1 MIDVFIQASIATNMK
16 LQQLYYTLKLLLCY
30 IAVLLCHKAVAQ
42 EEFVLPQAKLLTSFS
57 FTQLSGGIILVRAR
71 IDNIPDTLN
80 FVLDTG
86 SGGISLDS
94 ETVVTYKFITE
105 ISDKTIR
112 GIAGIKTVAFTNNHT
127 LQLPGLAVEHLDFH
141 INNYDL
147 LTSVY
152 GVKIDGII
160 GFSFLRRYI
169 VKIDYD
175 LLKIEVLT
183 PGTIKY
189 PKGGYL
195 MKPTIT
201 SLVYPQAQIEDE
213 RVLTNRFIFD
223 TGAGLC
229 MLLSEDYVTDSMVL
243 RKKRKRYPTQAEGLG
258 GKKTMDIT
266 VIQSVQIGNYK
277 FRKVPVYIFSDD
289 FNITSYPLLG
299 GLLGNDLLRRF
310 NVTLNYPEL
319 SIYLKPNNHFKDE
332 FDYSYTG
339 LGIYQ
344 IAQNIT
350 VLDVMPNSPGEK
362 AGFKAD
368 DIILSIDNIFSK
380 NVQAFKTALQNTGN
394 TVRIVVLRD
403 GQPLLLKLR
412 VKNILRR

>member
-1 MIDVFIQASIATNMK
+1 MK
-16 LQQLYYTLKLLLCY
+16 LQQLYCELKSLLLY
-30 IAVLLCHKAVAQ
+30 VAIIAYHNVAAQ
-42 EEFVLPQAKLLTSFS
+42 EEFVPPQATLLTKFS
-57 FTQLSGGIILVRAR
+57 FTQLSGGIIIVRAR
-71 IDNIPDTLN
+71 IDDIADTLN

-94 ETVVTYKFITE
+94 ETVVTYKMVTA

-127 LQLPGLAVEHLDFH
+127 LQLPGLAVQHLDFH

-160 GFSFLRRYI
+160 GFSFFRRYI

-175 LLKIEVLT
+175 ILKIEILA

-195 MKPTIT
+195 MKPNFA
-201 SLVYPQAQIEDE
+201 SLVFPQAQIADE
-213 RVLTNRFIFD
+213 RVFTNRFIFD

-229 MLLSEDYVTDSMVL
+229 MLLSEDYVSDSMVL
-243 RKKRKRYPTQAEGLG
+243 RKKSKRYLTQAEGLG

-266 VIQSVQIGNYK
+266 VIKSVQLGNYK
-277 FRKVPVYIFSDD
+277 FRKVPVYIFADD
-289 FNITSYPLLG
+289 YNVTSYPLLG

-310 NVTLNYPEL
+310 NITLNYPEQ
-319 SIYLKPNNHFKDE
+319 SIYLKPNSHFKDG

-344 IAQNIT
+344 IEQNI
-350 VLDVMPNSPGEK
+350 VVVDIMPNSPGEK
-362 AGFKAD
+362 AGFKPD
-368 DIILSIDNIFSK
+368 DIILSIDNNFSN
-380 NVQAFKTALQNTGN
+380 NVQVFKTALQNAGN
-394 TVRIVVLRD
+394 IVRILVLRK

-412 VKNILRR
+412 IKNILRS

>member
-1 MIDVFIQASIATNMK
+1 MK
-16 LQQLYYTLKLLLCY
+16 QQQLYGALKLLLCY
-30 IAVLLCHKAVAQ
+30 VAVLLCHSAAAQ
-42 EEFVLPQAKLLTSFS
+42 EEFVLPQAKMLTKFS
-57 FTQLSGGIILVRAR
+57 FTQLSGGIIILRAR
-71 IDNIPDTLN
+71 IDDIPDTLN

-94 ETVVTYKFITE
+94 ETVVTYKMVTE

-175 LLKIEVLT
+175 LQKIEVLV
-183 PGTIKY
+183 PGTMKY

-195 MKPTIT
+195 MKPNFS
-201 SLVYPQAQIEDE
+201 SLVFPQAQIEDE
-213 RVLTNRFIFD
+213 RTLFNRFIFD

-229 MLLSEDYVTDSMVL
+229 MLLSEDYVTDSAVL
-243 RKKRKRYPTQAEGLG
+243 KKKRKRYPTQAEGLG

-266 VIQSVQIGNYK
+266 VIKSVQIGNYK

-289 FNITSYPLLG
+289 FNVTSYPLLG

-310 NVTLNYPEL
+310 NVILNYPEQ
-319 SIYLKPNNHFKDE
+319 SIHLKPNSHFKEE

-344 IAQNIT
+344 IEQNIM
-350 VLDVMPNSPGEK
+350 VVDIMPGSPGEK
-362 AGFKAD
+362 AGFKPD
-368 DIILSIDNIFSK
+368 DIILSIDNNFSK
-380 NVQAFKTALQNTGN
+380 NVQAFKSALQNAGN
-394 TVRIVVLRD
+394 TVRILVLRN
-403 GQPLLLKLR
+403 GQPLLLKLHI
-412 VKNILRR
+412 KNILRP

>member
-1 MIDVFIQASIATNMK
+1 MK
-16 LQQLYYTLKLLLCY
+16 QQQLYGALKLLLCY
-30 IAVLLCHKAVAQ
+30 VAVLLCHSAAAQ
-42 EEFVLPQAKLLTSFS
+42 EEFVLPQAKTLTKFS
-57 FTQLSGGIILVRAR
+57 FTQLSGGIIILRAR
-71 IDNIPDTLN
+71 IDDIPDTLN

-94 ETVVTYKFITE
+94 ETVVTYKMVTE

-195 MKPTIT
+195 MKPNFS
-201 SLVYPQAQIEDE
+201 SLVFPQAQIDDE
-213 RVLTNRFIFD
+213 RVFTNRFIFD

-243 RKKRKRYPTQAEGLG
+243 RKKRRRYPTQAEGLG

-266 VIQSVQIGNYK
+266 VIKSVQIGNYK

-289 FNITSYPLLG
+289 FNVTSYPLLG

-310 NVTLNYPEL
+310 NVTLNYPEQ
-319 SIYLKPNNHFKDE
+319 SIHLKPNTHFKEE

-344 IAQNIT
+344 VEQNIM
-350 VLDVMPNSPGEK
+350 VVDIMPGSPGEK
-362 AGFKAD
+362 AGFKPD
-368 DIILSIDNIFSK
+368 DIILSIDNNFSK
-380 NVQAFKTALQNTGN
+380 NVQAFKTALQNAGN
-394 TVRIVVLRD
+394 TVSILVLRN

-412 VKNILRR
+412 IKNILRP

>member
-1 MIDVFIQASIATNMK
+1 MK
-16 LQQLYYTLKLLLCY
+16 QQQLHGALKLLLFY
-30 IAVLLCHKAVAQ
+30 VAVLLCHSAAAQ
-42 EEFVLPQAKLLTSFS
+42 EEFVLPQAKMLTKFS
-57 FTQLSGGIILVRAR
+57 FTQLSGGIIILRAR
-71 IDNIPDTLN
+71 IDDIPDTLN

-94 ETVVTYKFITE
+94 ETVVTYKMVTE

-175 LLKIEVLT
+175 LQKIEVLS

-195 MKPTIT
+195 MKPNFS
-201 SLVYPQAQIEDE
+201 SLVFPQAQIEDE
-213 RVLTNRFIFD
+213 RLFFNRFIFD

-229 MLLSEDYVTDSMVL
+229 MLLSEDYVTDSAVL
-243 RKKRKRYPTQAEGLG
+243 KKKRKRYPTQAEGLG

-266 VIQSVQIGNYK
+266 VIKSVQIGNYK

-289 FNITSYPLLG
+289 FNVTSYPLLG

-310 NVTLNYPEL
+310 NVILNYPEL
-319 SIYLKPNNHFKDE
+319 SIHLKPNNHLKEE

-344 IAQNIT
+344 IEQNIM
-350 VLDVMPNSPGEK
+350 VVDIMPGSPGEK
-362 AGFKAD
+362 AGFKPD
-368 DIILSIDNIFSK
+368 DIILSIDNNFSK
-380 NVQAFKTALQNTGN
+380 NVQAFKTALQNAGN
-394 TVRIVVLRD
+394 TVRILVLRN

-412 VKNILRR
+412 IKNILRP

>member
-1 MIDVFIQASIATNMK
+1 VAIIA
-16 LQQLYYTLKLLLCY
+16 CY
-30 IAVLLCHKAVAQ
+30 NVAAQ
-42 EEFVLPQAKLLTSFS
+42 EEFIPPQAILLTKFS
-57 FTQLSGGIILVRAR
+57 FTQLSGGIIIVRAR
-71 IDNIPDTLN
+71 IDDIADTLN

-94 ETVVTYKFITE
+94 ETVVTYKMVTA

-127 LQLPGLAVEHLDFH
+127 LQLPGLAVQHLDFH

-160 GFSFLRRYI
+160 GFSFFRRYI

-175 LLKIEVLT
+175 ILKIEILA

-195 MKPTIT
+195 MKPNFA
-201 SLVYPQAQIEDE
+201 SLVFPQAQIADE
-213 RVLTNRFIFD
+213 RVFTNRFIFD

-229 MLLSEDYVTDSMVL
+229 MLLSEDYVSDSMVL
-243 RKKRKRYPTQAEGLG
+243 RKKSKRYLTQAEGLG

-266 VIQSVQIGNYK
+266 VIKSVQLGNYK
-277 FRKVPVYIFSDD
+277 FRKVPVYIFADD
-289 FNITSYPLLG
+289 YNVTSYPLLG

-310 NVTLNYPEL
+310 NITLNYPEQ
-319 SIYLKPNNHFKDE
+319 SIYLKPNSHFKDG

-344 IAQNIT
+344 IEQNI
-350 VLDVMPNSPGEK
+350 VVVDIMPNSPGEK
-362 AGFKAD
+362 AGFKPD
-368 DIILSIDNIFSK
+368 DIILSIDNNFSN
-380 NVQAFKTALQNTGN
+380 NVQVFKTALQNAGN
-394 TVRIVVLRD
+394 IVRILVLRK

-412 VKNILRR
+412 IKNILRS

>member
-1 MIDVFIQASIATNMK
+1 MK
-16 LQQLYYTLKLLLCY
+16 QQQLYGALKLLLCY
-30 IAVLLCHKAVAQ
+30 VAALLCHSAAAQ
-42 EEFVLPQAKLLTSFS
+42 EEFVLPQAKTLTKFS
-57 FTQLSGGIILVRAR
+57 FTQLSGGIIIVRAR
-71 IDNIPDTLN
+71 IDDIPDTLN

-94 ETVVTYKFITE
+94 ETVVTYKMVTE

-195 MKPTIT
+195 MKPNFS
-201 SLVYPQAQIEDE
+201 SLVFPQAQIEDE
-213 RVLTNRFIFD
+213 RVFTNRFIFD

-266 VIQSVQIGNYK
+266 VIKAVQIGNYK

-289 FNITSYPLLG
+289 FNVTSYPLLG

-310 NVTLNYPEL
+310 NVTLNYPEQ
-319 SIYLKPNNHFKDE
+319 SIHLKPNNHFKEE

-344 IAQNIT
+344 IEQNIM
-350 VLDVMPNSPGEK
+350 VVDIMPGSPGEK
-362 AGFKAD
+362 AGFKPD
-368 DIILSIDNIFSK
+368 DIILSIDNNFSK
-380 NVQAFKTALQNTGN
+380 NVQAFKTALQNAGN
-394 TVRIVVLRD
+394 TVRILVLRN

-412 VKNILRR
+412 IKNILRP

>member
-1 MIDVFIQASIATNMK
+1 MK
-16 LQQLYYTLKLLLCY
+16 QQQLYGALKLLLCY
-30 IAVLLCHKAVAQ
+30 VAVLLCHSTAAQ
-42 EEFVLPQAKLLTSFS
+42 EEFVLPQAKTLTKFS
-57 FTQLSGGIILVRAR
+57 FTQLSGGIIILRAR
-71 IDNIPDTLN
+71 IDDIPDTLN

-94 ETVVTYKFITE
+94 ETIVTYKMVTE

-195 MKPTIT
+195 MKPNFS
-201 SLVYPQAQIEDE
+201 SLVFPQAQIEDE
-213 RVLTNRFIFD
+213 RVFTNRFIFD

-243 RKKRKRYPTQAEGLG
+243 RKKRRRYPTQAEGLG

-266 VIQSVQIGNYK
+266 VIKSVQIGNYK

-289 FNITSYPLLG
+289 FNVTSYPLLG

-310 NVTLNYPEL
+310 NVTLNYPEQ
-319 SIYLKPNNHFKDE
+319 SIHLKPNTHFKEE

-344 IAQNIT
+344 VEQNIM
-350 VLDVMPNSPGEK
+350 VVDIMPGSPGEK
-362 AGFKAD
+362 AGFKPD
-368 DIILSIDNIFSK
+368 DIILSIDNNFSK
-380 NVQAFKTALQNTGN
+380 NVQAFKTALQNAGN
-394 TVRIVVLRD
+394 TVRILVLRN

-412 VKNILRR
+412 IKNILRP

>member
-1 MIDVFIQASIATNMK
+1 MK
-16 LQQLYYTLKLLLCY
+16 QQQLYGALKLLLCY
-30 IAVLLCHKAVAQ
+30 VAVLLCHSAAAQ
-42 EEFVLPQAKLLTSFS
+42 EEFVLPQAKTLTKFS
-57 FTQLSGGIILVRAR
+57 FTQLSGGIIILRAR
-71 IDNIPDTLN
+71 IDDIPDTLN

-94 ETVVTYKFITE
+94 ETVVTYKMVTE

-195 MKPTIT
+195 MKPNFS
-201 SLVYPQAQIEDE
+201 SLVFPQALIEDE
-213 RVLTNRFIFD
+213 RVFTNRFIFD

-243 RKKRKRYPTQAEGLG
+243 KKKRRRYPTQAEGLG

-266 VIQSVQIGNYK
+266 VIKSVQIGNYK

-289 FNITSYPLLG
+289 FNVTSYPLLG

-310 NVTLNYPEL
+310 NVTLNYPEQ
-319 SIYLKPNNHFKDE
+319 SIHLKPNTHFKEE

-344 IAQNIT
+344 VEQNIM
-350 VLDVMPNSPGEK
+350 VVDIMPGSPGEK
-362 AGFKAD
+362 AGFKPD
-368 DIILSIDNIFSK
+368 DIILSIDNNFNK
-380 NVQAFKTALQNTGN
+380 NVQAFKTALQNAGN
-394 TVRIVVLRD
+394 TVRILVLRN

-412 VKNILRR
+412 IKNILRP

>member
-16 LQQLYYTLKLLLCY
+16 LQQLYYALKLLLCY
-30 IAVLLCHKAVAQ
+30 VAVLLCHKAVAQ

-57 FTQLSGGIILVRAR
+57 FTQLSGGIILIRAR

-189 PKGGYL
+189 PKGGYF
-195 MKPTIT
+195 MKPTFT
-201 SLVYPQAQIEDE
+201 SLIYPQAQIEDE
-213 RVLTNRFIFD
+213 RVFTNRFIFD

-229 MLLSEDYVTDSMVL
+229 MLLSEDYVSDSMVL

-289 FNITSYPLLG
+289 YNITSYPLLG

-310 NVTLNYPEL
+310 NVILNYPEQ
-319 SIYLKPNNHFKDE
+319 SVYLKPNNHFKDE

-344 IAQNIT
+344 VEQNI
-350 VLDVMPNSPGEK
+350 VIVDIMPNSPGEK
-362 AGFKAD
+362 GGFKPG
-368 DIILSIDNIFSK
+368 DIIISIDNNFSK
-380 NVQAFKTALQNTGN
+380 NVQAFKTALQNAGN
-394 TVRIVVLRD
+394 TVRIVVLRN
-403 GQPLLLKLR
+403 GQPLALKLQ

>member
-1 MIDVFIQASIATNMK
+1 MK
-16 LQQLYYTLKLLLCY
+16 QQQLYGALKLLLCY
-30 IAVLLCHKAVAQ
+30 VAVLLCHHSVTAQ
-42 EEFVLPQAKLLTSFS
+42 EEFVAPQATLLTKFS
-57 FTQLSGGIILVRAR
+57 FTQLSGGIILIRAR
-71 IDNIPDTLN
+71 IDDMPDTLN

-94 ETVVTYKFITE
+94 ETVATYKMVTE

-112 GIAGIKTVAFTNNHT
+112 GIAGIKAVAFTNNHT
-127 LQLPGLAVEHLDFH
+127 LQLPGLAVPHLDFH

-160 GFSFLRRYI
+160 GYSFFRRFI
-169 VKIDYD
+169 VKVDYD
-175 LLKIEVLT
+175 LLKIEVFT

-189 PKGGYL
+189 AKGGYL
-195 MKPTIT
+195 MKPNFS

-213 RVLTNRFIFD
+213 RVFTNRFIFD

-229 MLLSEDYVTDSMVL
+229 MLLSEDFITDSMVL
-243 RKKRKRYPTQAEGLG
+243 RKRSKRYTTQAEGVG

-266 VIQSVQIGNYK
+266 VIKSVQIGNYK

-289 FNITSYPLLG
+289 YNVTSYPLLG

-310 NVTLNYPEL
+310 NVVLNYPEQ
-319 SIYLKPNNHFKDE
+319 SIYLKPNTHFKDE

-344 IAQNIT
+344 IEQNI
-350 VLDVMPNSPGEK
+350 VVVDIMPGSPGEK
-362 AGFKAD
+362 AGFKPD
-368 DIILSIDNIFSK
+368 DIILSIDNNFSK
-380 NVQAFKTALQNTGN
+380 NVQAFKAALQNTGN
-394 TVRIVVLRD
+394 TVRILILRN

-412 VKNILRR
+412 VKNILRP

>member
-1 MIDVFIQASIATNMK
+1 MK
-16 LQQLYYTLKLLLCY
+16 PQQLYHALKLLLY
-30 IAVLLCHKAVAQ
+30 YVAVLLCHSAAAQ
-42 EEFVLPQAKLLTSFS
+42 EEFVLPQAKMLTSFS
-57 FTQLSGGIILVRAR
+57 FTQLSGGIILIKAR
-71 IDNIPDTLN
+71 IDDIPDTLN

-94 ETVVTYKFITE
+94 ETVATYKMVTA

-127 LQLPGLAVEHLDFH
+127 LQLLGLAVEHLDFH

-160 GFSFLRRYI
+160 GYSFLRRYI

-175 LLKIEVLT
+175 LLKIEVLM

-195 MKPTIT
+195 MKPNFS

-213 RVLTNRFIFD
+213 RVFTNRFIFD

-229 MLLSEDYVTDSMVL
+229 MLLSEDFIADSMVL
-243 RKKRKRYPTQAEGLG
+243 TKKRKRYPTQAEGLG

-266 VIQSVQIGNYK
+266 VIKSVQIGNYK

-289 FNITSYPLLG
+289 YNITSYPLLG

-310 NVTLNYPEL
+310 NVILNYPEQ
-319 SIYLKPNNHFKDE
+319 SIHLKPNAHFKDA

-344 IAQNIT
+344 IEQNI
-350 VLDVMPNSPGEK
+350 VVVDIMPNSPGEK
-362 AGFKAD
+362 AGFKPE
-368 DIILSIDNIFSK
+368 DIILSIDNNFSK
-380 NVQAFKTALQNTGN
+380 NVQAFKTTLQNAGN
-394 TVRIVVLRD
+394 TVQILVLRN
-403 GQPLLLKLR
+403 GQPFVLKLR

>member
-1 MIDVFIQASIATNMK
+1 MK
-16 LQQLYYTLKLLLCY
+16 LQQLYHALKLLLCY
-30 IAVLLCHKAVAQ
+30 VAVLLCHGAAAQ
-42 EEFVLPQAKLLTSFS
+42 EEFVLPQAKTLTKFS
-57 FTQLSGGIILVRAR
+57 FTQLSGGIIILRAR
-71 IDNIPDTLN
+71 IDDIPDTLN

-94 ETVVTYKFITE
+94 ETVVTYKIPTE

-112 GIAGIKTVAFTNNHT
+112 GIAGIKTVAFANNHT
-127 LQLPGLAVEHLDFH
+127 LQLPNLAVEHLDFH

-152 GVKIDGII
+152 GVKIDGVI

-169 VKIDYD
+169 IKIDYD
-175 LLKIEVLT
+175 SQKIEVLA

-195 MKPTIT
+195 MKPNFS
-201 SLVYPQAQIEDE
+201 SLVFPQAQIADE
-213 RVLTNRFIFD
+213 RVFTNRFIFD

-229 MLLSEDYVTDSMVL
+229 MLLSEDYVTDSAVL
-243 RKKRKRYPTQAEGLG
+243 KKKRKRYATQAEGLG

-266 VIQSVQIGNYK
+266 VIKSVQIGNYK

-289 FNITSYPLLG
+289 FNVTSYPLLG

-310 NVTLNYPEL
+310 NVILNYPEL
-319 SIYLKPNNHFKDE
+319 SIHLKPNSHLKEE

-344 IAQNIT
+344 IEQDIM
-350 VLDVMPNSPGEK
+350 VVDIMPNSPGEK
-362 AGFKAD
+362 AGFKPD
-368 DIILSIDNIFSK
+368 DIILSIDNNFSK
-380 NVQAFKTALQNTGN
+380 NVQAFKSALQNAGN
-394 TVRIVVLRD
+394 TVRILVLRN
-403 GQPLLLKLR
+403 GQPLLLKLHI
-412 VKNILRR
+412 KNILRP